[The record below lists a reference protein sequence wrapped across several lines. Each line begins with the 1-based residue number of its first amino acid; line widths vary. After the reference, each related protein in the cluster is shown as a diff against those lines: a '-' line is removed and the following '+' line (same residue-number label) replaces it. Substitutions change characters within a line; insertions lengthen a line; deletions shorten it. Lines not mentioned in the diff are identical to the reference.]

1 MKIIITEEQ
10 NEQLNR
16 KIRLAVEKMGLEQSR
31 QMFGDE
37 LIKQVY
43 IDKPSLFLNQFNN
56 LKPVEKDDKIY
67 YVDND
72 NLILF
77 YYRKKDQ
84 DSKNGYYFINYGRIW
99 SFFDDVMGYNYT
111 KTQQI
116 IKEWLGTTYN
126 LRRLTPRWCYRF
138 YFHGV
143 GDDL

>member
-56 LKPVEKDDKIY
+56 LKPVEKDDEIY

-72 NLILF
+72 NLPLF
-77 YYRKKDQ
+77 YYYIEDQ
-84 DSKNGYYFINYGRIW
+84 ESKNGYYWINYHRIW
-99 SFFDDVMGYNYT
+99 SFFEDVMGYSRT
-111 KTQQI
+111 EIQEI
-116 IKEWLGTTYN
+116 IEEWLGTTYD
-126 LRRLTPRWCYRF
+126 LRGLTP
-138 YFHGV
+138 GSSSMI
-143 GDDL
+143 